1 MKVIF
6 IKDVPGQG
14 RRCEIKE
21 VSEGYA
27 SNFLIPKKF
36 AQLATAEIQ
45 QKISKESKEAEDK
58 KLKEIEKLQNLKQ
71 DLEKR
76 VFTVKVKVGDKGQVF
91 GGVHEKDIA
100 QAVGQKTDTNIDRH
114 QVEISAPI
122 KQIGPHQIKLK
133 LAGGIIANL
142 KINVEAV

>member
-14 RRCEIKE
+14 RKGEVKD

-27 SNFLIPKKF
+27 SNFLIPRKF
-36 AQLATAEIQ
+36 VQLATAEIQ
-45 QKISKESKEAEDK
+45 AKIIKEQKEMEVKHQKERAKMQA
-58 KLKEIEKLQNLKQ
+58 LKG

-76 VFTVKVKVGDKGQVF
+76 TFTLKVKVGDKGQVF

-100 QAVGQKTDTNIDRH
+100 EAVSAKMDVLIDRH
-114 QVEISAPI
+114 QIEIDAPI
-122 KQIGPHQIKLK
+122 KQIGLQQIKLK
-133 LAGGIIANL
+133 LAGGITANV
-142 KINVEAV
+142 KISVEAQ